1 MDWADCPVHLKKI
14 IDVAKTIEFSSNI
27 TFFTGEN
34 GSGKSTIIKIIAA
47 GMDAYAL
54 GYSGHVTSDPYLNIT
69 SKLSELYYFSRTKKA
84 RTRMLLR
91 SEDILGYV
99 KYLNDYEIDNGK
111 ETHSSSLKKNS
122 FDNQQLIDTINSNQ
136 LGIKSYGQ
144 ILIELINNRVHDEGL
159 YLLDEPDTPLSIMN
173 QIILSETIKEK
184 SRNGAQF
191 IIATHSPI
199 LLRNKNATIYEFS
212 EDGIKQKQFDE
223 LRSVYLLKR
232 YLSDRDF
239 LNEEN

>member
-1 MDWADCPVHLKKI
+1 
-14 IDVAKTIEFSSNI
+14 
-27 TFFTGEN
+27 
-34 GSGKSTIIKIIAA
+34 
-47 GMDAYAL
+47 
-54 GYSGHVTSDPYLNIT
+54 
-69 SKLSELYYFSRTKKA
+69 
-84 RTRMLLR
+84 
-91 SEDILGYV
+91 
-99 KYLNDYEIDNGK
+99 
-111 ETHSSSLKKNS
+111 
-122 FDNQQLIDTINSNQ
+122 INSNQ